1 MGGGKPDV
9 KFLYR
14 AVIELSIFSA
24 VVNVLLLVMPL
35 YLLQVYDRVLPSS
48 STTTLGYLSIIA
60 AVALAVLAVL
70 EIVRAQYG
78 NRVAAR
84 LDTQFGSSVFQA
96 AMNSPRAA
104 LGDVQPLRDLA
115 TIRAFIASRTLFFL
129 FDLPFTP
136 LFIAL
141 LYLVHPVLFWLTL
154 GGAVLLVLVAL
165 ANQIATARATKN
177 ANEALVG
184 AMNSAQS
191 FARNFE
197 TVRALGMSGST
208 MSVWG
213 QKFAEALRASERVSS
228 SNAIWG
234 GLSRS
239 LRIALQLAT
248 LGFGALLVLEGEMT
262 AGMIFASTIISGR
275 ALQPLDQMIGGWRQ
289 IIEAR
294 AAWQR
299 VRAANSQVEAKAV
312 DTVTLPAPEGALS
325 VEQLIYFPPG
335 ADAGAQPLIKRIS
348 FKVNAGEAVAIIGPS
363 QAGKSTLARLI
374 VGAIRPRSGAVR
386 VDGSDIQNFEADE
399 LGRHIGYLPQEV
411 ELFPGTIAQNIA
423 RFDAEARDD
432 DIVRAAMRAHAHQ
445 LVIGQAKSYAT
456 EIGPMGVRLSGGE
469 RQRIGLARAFY
480 GDPKLLV
487 LDEPNANLDSEGE
500 QALEKAMLEAKANKV
515 TVLII
520 THKPSIAA
528 KCDRVMMLRDG
539 QIELY
544 GPSADVLQRLAQGAQ
559 QQQRPQPGQ
568 PAAGAPAQPAAAAPV
583 VRMTANQDR

>member
-294 AAWQR
+294 AAW
-299 VRAANSQVEAKAV
+299 
-312 DTVTLPAPEGALS
+312 
-325 VEQLIYFPPG
+325 
-335 ADAGAQPLIKRIS
+335 
-348 FKVNAGEAVAIIGPS
+348 
-363 QAGKSTLARLI
+363 
-374 VGAIRPRSGAVR
+374 
-386 VDGSDIQNFEADE
+386 
-399 LGRHIGYLPQEV
+399 
-411 ELFPGTIAQNIA
+411 
-423 RFDAEARDD
+423 
-432 DIVRAAMRAHAHQ
+432 
-445 LVIGQAKSYAT
+445 
-456 EIGPMGVRLSGGE
+456 
-469 RQRIGLARAFY
+469 
-480 GDPKLLV
+480 
-487 LDEPNANLDSEGE
+487 
-500 QALEKAMLEAKANKV
+500 
-515 TVLII
+515 
-520 THKPSIAA
+520 
-528 KCDRVMMLRDG
+528 
-539 QIELY
+539 
-544 GPSADVLQRLAQGAQ
+544 
-559 QQQRPQPGQ
+559 
-568 PAAGAPAQPAAAAPV
+568 
-583 VRMTANQDR
+583 